1 MTALLAAAP
10 ILVTVALLLTRL
22 PAWAPPAAGIVL
34 ATGVGLLVLGS
45 SPASL
50 YDASLTLFPTLI
62 KVLAIIG
69 AGIFLSRVMDH
80 SGAQQ
85 RLANWLSRGGATV
98 PAALMM
104 SHGVV
109 PFLESVT
116 GFGVSIIIGMPLMM
130 AFGFPPVASAVMV
143 LLGLLF
149 ISPWASMGP
158 GTLVASELSGAD
170 LGDMGLASGMM
181 MLPAFIVSG
190 IFVGVVASRSIA
202 QTALTSNTSAERLS
216 RSSQA
221 AWAGVGAA
229 SALVLWVLT
238 IGTNWLIGTPVAAA
252 VATAI
257 VTAGW
262 LLYIRRGD
270 LSPGPGM
277 SLAPYG
283 ALLLGTILGQ
293 VVASWVGD
301 GVFRDVLESPATW
314 AALAAILGLVILPA
328 PRSMRTALP
337 AETLRM
343 WWNIGLPNALYISF
357 GAVIAGGGLAE
368 ALAAALTGLGVAYL
382 FAAPFIG
389 ALSGYITASAASSNS
404 MFGTTQVAAGAP
416 LGITPLWMMAIQNA
430 SSGWAVV
437 CNPARVEIACQMIP
451 AERRTSSTRS
461 EVFRVIVPAVL
472 LTTLISGAVC
482 LFLFM
487 PA

>member
-10 ILVTVALLLTRL
+10 ILVTIALLLTRL
-22 PAWAPPAAGIVL
+22 PAWAPPLAGIVS
-34 ATGVGLLVLGS
+34 ATVVGVWALGS

-50 YDASLTLFPTLI
+50 YAASLTLLPTLI

-69 AGIFLSRVMDH
+69 AGIFLSRVMQH

-85 RLANWLSRGGATV
+85 RLADWLSRGGATV

-104 SHGVV
+104 AHGVV

-130 AFGFPPVASAVMV
+130 ALGFPPVASAVMV

-158 GTLVASELSGAD
+158 GTLVATELSGAD

-190 IFVGVVASRSIA
+190 VFVGVIAARSI
-202 QTALTSNTSAERLS
+202 TAITGPDTHSPRPSMGQVLG
-216 RSSQA
+216 
-221 AWAGVGAA
+221 WAGVGTC
-229 SALVLWVLT
+229 SAVVLWLLT
-238 IGTNWLIGTPVAAA
+238 IGTNWLIGTPVAGA

-257 VTAGW
+257 VTTGW
-262 LLYIRRGD
+262 LLYIRRGR
-270 LSPGPGM
+270 LAPTPGHA
-277 SLAPYG
+277 LAPYG
-283 ALLLGTILGQ
+283 ALLVGTISGQ
-293 VVASWVGD
+293 VVGSWVGEGIFQD
-301 GVFRDVLESPATW
+301 ILESPATW
-314 AALAAILGLVILPA
+314 AFFAALLGWAILPA
-328 PRSMRTALP
+328 PRSMYTAVP
-337 AETLRM
+337 SETLRM
-343 WWNIGLPNALYISF
+343 WWTIGLPNALYISF

-368 ALAAALTGLGVAYL
+368 ALATALMGLGVAYL

-416 LGITPLWMMAIQNA
+416 LGVSSLWMMSIQNA

-437 CNPARVEIACQMIP
+437 SNPARVEIACQMIP
-451 AERRTSSTRS
+451 ADRRSGSTRAL
-461 EVFRVIVPAVL
+461 VFRIIIPAVL
-472 LTTLISGAVC
+472 LTTTISGVAC
-482 LFLFM
+482 LLFLM
-487 PA
+487 LA